1 MTVAA
6 ALEAVDAV
14 ILFDTDTPL
23 ELIKALR
30 PNVLFK
36 GGDYRPE
43 TVVGRDEVEAYG
55 GRVELIDYLP
65 NTSTTL
71 MIKRMAAVDPDVSGL
86 GTGSA
91 MPVVETI

>member
-14 ILFDTDTPL
+14 ILFDTETPL
-23 ELIKALR
+23 DLIKALR

-36 GGDYRPE
+36 GGDYSPE

-55 GRVELIDYLP
+55 GRVELIDYFP
-65 NTSTTL
+65 NNSTTL
-71 MIKRMAAVDPDVSGL
+71 MIKRMAAVDPNATGI
-86 GTGSA
+86 GTGSVV
-91 MPVVETI
+91 PVAETI